1 MHQLGRK
8 QTVSKIEDLKT
19 MNSVNIVE
27 EFWERVWKARNPAAI
42 DDFVIEDF
50 VITTGSVD
58 VVSRTKF
65 KEWAAAF
72 MAKINDLQFEVIETF
87 QNEDGSRVA
96 SRWRIAG
103 KNNGILG
110 TRADQQPIS
119 FTGTAVWA
127 VREDGKLC
135 HNWVERSAFE
145 LFQQGLN
152 AARLSCS
159 NNCAIRVQQWAAF
172 DITRSITRSSVRKRR
187 LRRDVCVVRQPGREA
202 DDTPRG

>member
-1 MHQLGRK
+1 M
-8 QTVSKIEDLKT
+8 I
-19 MNSVNIVE
+19 SVKIVE

-50 VITTGSVD
+50 VITTGGVD

-65 KEWAAAF
+65 KEWGAAF

-110 TRADQQPIS
+110 TPADQQPIS
-119 FTGTAVWA
+119 FTGIAVWA

-135 HNWVERSAFE
+135 HNWVERSSFE
-145 LFQQGLN
+145 LFQQL
-152 AARLSCS
+152 RDS
-159 NNCAIRVQQWAAF
+159 
-172 DITRSITRSSVRKRR
+172 RSAVG
-187 LRRDVCVVRQPGREA
+187 DF
-202 DDTPRG
+202 